1 MNRSFKTILPVTSL
15 LLIACMTA
23 GCGGKNTAADPSG
36 TSPKEASV
44 AEQPKP
50 VTIRVGAMTYTLP
63 KEDFDKYIA
72 EPLKAKY
79 PHITLEYVDMMTN
92 TVKMLNEMVTT
103 GTVPDLLYDG
113 ITNYYRVGAMGLPM
127 DMTQLAQKAKFDYN
141 VFEPSLVN
149 NIKALSDK
157 NEMLFFPFFDI
168 MFVTHYNK
176 GIFDKFGVNYP
187 KDNMTWE
194 EMLALANRFN
204 RTEDNIQY
212 QGLNMNGLNRIPMQL
227 LLPLVDKKTDR
238 GVVQS
243 NPGWKSMFEMLK
255 PAYVTLDGKPL
266 TIFGGKNQFI
276 QKRNLAIFPDLT
288 LLGASN
294 VDLEKSV
301 KEGLEWDMVTYP
313 VFKDNPVQV
322 GGFMDGFVI
331 SKTSKNPED
340 AFKVLMSAA
349 SEAVQLHETRDG
361 KMTVLN
367 DAKIR
372 EQIMADNPLA
382 KGKNVKA
389 IFALPRPKEP
399 FPFTRFD
406 SMAMGT
412 YNTKAFTPYVQNKND
427 LNTLLREADEEITR
441 QIEEEKRNGR

>member
-1 MNRSFKTILPVTSL
+1 MKRSFKSVLPITGLV
-15 LLIACMTA
+15 LIACMTA
-23 GCGGKNTAADPSG
+23 GCGGKSTAADPAGEPS
-36 TSPKEASV
+36 KQAAV
-44 AEQPKP
+44 VEQPKP

-63 KEDFDKYIA
+63 KEDFQKYMA

-92 TVKMLNEMVTT
+92 KAKMLDEMITA

-113 ITNYYRVGAMGLPM
+113 ITNYYSMGATGLPM
-127 DMTQLAQKAKFDYN
+127 DMTQLAQKYKYNFN
-141 VFEPSLVN
+141 VFDSSLVN
-149 NIKALSDK
+149 NVKMISSKG
-157 NEMLFFPFFDI
+157 EMLFFPFFDI
-168 MFVTHYNK
+168 LFVTHYNK

-194 EMLALANRFN
+194 ETLQLANRFN
-204 RTEDNIQY
+204 RTEDNLQY

-227 LLPLVDKKTDR
+227 TLPLVDRATDK
-238 GVVQS
+238 GVIQS
-243 NPGWKSMFEMLK
+243 NPGWKTMFEMLK
-255 PAYVTLDGKPL
+255 PAYVTPDGKAL

-301 KEGLEWDMVTYP
+301 NEGLEWDMVTYP
-313 VFKDNPVQV
+313 VFKNNPVTV

-331 SKTSKNPED
+331 TKTSKNPDD
-340 AFKVLMSAA
+340 AFKVLMNVA
-349 SEAVQLHETRDG
+349 SESVQLRMTREG

-367 DAKIR
+367 DTKIR

-382 KGKNVKA
+382 KGKNIKA
-389 IFALPRPKEP
+389 IFALPRPGSP
-399 FPFTRFD
+399 YPFTRFD

-412 YNTKAFTPYVQNKND
+412 YNTKAFTPYVQGKND
-427 LNTLLREADEEITR
+427 LNTLLREADETLNQ